1 MGAPIFEVKNMDKSF
16 GVVKAL
22 KDVSLTINPG
32 EIRGLIGEN
41 GSGKSTVSSII
52 AGIQDADSGEMFYLG
67 KPYHRVNTVDA
78 QRQGISMIVQEIGTI
93 GTISVAQNVFL
104 GRERDFK
111 KGPFISPKYME
122 KKAQE
127 LLDSLNLGHIKAG
140 AITASQTLEDRKLI
154 EMARALQD
162 DTNLLIVDETTTALS
177 QGGRERLYKIMN
189 NLAENNKAVL
199 FISHDLDELMEI
211 CNTLTV
217 LRDGVIIGNL
227 VKEEFESQRIKQM
240 MVGREVADNYYR
252 TDYEE
257 YSAGEVVLKAD
268 FVSAENILD
277 NFSMELRKGEILG
290 IGGLSS
296 SGMHELGRVLFG
308 AERAITG
315 EVTVFPSGN
324 KITDIKTAILNKMG
338 YVSKNRD
345 EEALV
350 LKDTIG
356 HNLTSSA
363 LHQLSKWGVIP
374 LGAEKK
380 FAKAQV
386 DNLEIKCYDETQE
399 VSTLSGGNKQK
410 VSFGKWVG
418 NDSEIIIFDCPTRGV
433 DVGVKATMYN
443 LLYELRNQ
451 GKAIM
456 LISEELTEVI
466 GMSDRILIL
475 KNGQLSKEFFRR
487 KDLTEHE
494 IIEYLI

>member
-1 MGAPIFEVKNMDKSF
+1 MSIPIFEVRNMDKSF

-22 KDVSLTINPG
+22 KDVSLIINPG

-52 AGIQDADSGEMFYLG
+52 AGIQNADSGEMFYLG
-67 KPYHRVNTVDA
+67 KPYTRTNTVDA

-93 GTISVAQNVFL
+93 GSISVAQNVFL

-127 LLDSLNLGHIKAG
+127 LLDSLNLSHINASSV
-140 AITASQTLEDRKLI
+140 TESQTLEDRKLI

-189 NLAENNKAVL
+189 ELASKDKAVL

-240 MVGREVADNYYR
+240 MVGREVANNYYR
-252 TDYEE
+252 TDFEE

-268 FVSAENILD
+268 FVSAEHMLE
-277 NFSMELRKGEILG
+277 NFSLELRKGEILG

-296 SGMHELGRVLFG
+296 SGMHELGRILFG
-308 AERAITG
+308 AEKAITG
-315 EVTVFPSGN
+315 EVSVYPSGN
-324 KITDIKTAILNKMG
+324 KITDIKTAIVNKIG

-380 FAKAQV
+380 FAKAQI
-386 DNLEIKCYDETQE
+386 DSLEIKCYDETQE

-451 GKAIM
+451 GKSIV

-475 KNGQLSKEFFRR
+475 KDGQLSKEFYRS